1 MPRYPTKKMEIEQ
14 CEPESAFLDDANK
27 LVSFVN
33 AHNNTLSE
41 YVKVT
46 RMYLFGTPIRR
57 TGDACPHATPGYV
70 PFHVVHKPAK
80 WRAQAVL
87 IDRFCSR
94 LKAQVYPIETVFQQA
109 GGILWKPGGSRR

>member
-1 MPRYPTKKMEIEQ
+1 MPRYPTKKIEIEQ
-14 CEPESAFLDDANK
+14 CEPESAFLDGVDK

-57 TGDACPHATPGYV
+57 TGATCHHATPGYV
-70 PFHVVHKPAK
+70 SVQVVHNPAK
-80 WRAQAVL
+80 WRA
-87 IDRFCSR
+87 
-94 LKAQVYPIETVFQQA
+94 
-109 GGILWKPGGSRR
+109 